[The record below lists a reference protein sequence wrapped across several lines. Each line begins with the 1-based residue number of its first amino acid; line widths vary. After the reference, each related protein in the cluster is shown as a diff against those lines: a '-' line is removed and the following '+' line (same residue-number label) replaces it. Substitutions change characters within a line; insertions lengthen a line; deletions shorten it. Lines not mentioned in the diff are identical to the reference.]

1 MTELTKKQK
10 EKIADNLRAF
20 ETNFGKVTIRKADY
34 GSGFYVYYPAEF
46 YPEGNYIQYCYSLDY
61 LDGWLYGVVQGAIRG
76 EFKPFIQN
84 RRNNMLK
91 VTITSG
97 NAPERSI
104 YVNDLLDIKI
114 VQDAVLDEFQKVMA
128 QEDEDNNIILQRI
141 LEKVDC
147 ETVGD
152 LDDWVENAVELK
164 DALDSSDYDSIDEMT
179 EAIDGMKDA
188 LYEISR
194 SAEDWV

>member
-1 MTELTKKQK
+1 
-10 EKIADNLRAF
+10 
-20 ETNFGKVTIRKADY
+20 
-34 GSGFYVYYPAEF
+34 
-46 YPEGNYIQYCYSLDY
+46 
-61 LDGWLYGVVQGAIRG
+61 
-76 EFKPFIQN
+76 
-84 RRNNMLK
+84 MLK
-91 VTITSG
+91 VTINSG

-128 QEDEDNNIILQRI
+128 QEDEDDKIILQRI
-141 LEKVDC
+141 LEKADC
-147 ETVGD
+147 ETLID

-188 LYEISR
+188 LYEISKTT
-194 SAEDWV
+194 DNWI